1 MPYQEEKKEWIP
13 RTQLGKRVMGGEFG
27 SLDEVLGQ
35 GNLVLEAGIVDHL
48 VPTLKEEVVL
58 IGGSPGKGGGA
69 KRTPTRR
76 TSRMHKSGRRMKMTA
91 MIAVGNGAGLFG
103 IGKSGS
109 RENRIALQRAVAAAK
124 LNMTRVR
131 LGCGSWECRCG
142 GTHSIPFKVYG
153 RSGSVRVRLLPAP
166 KGVGIVASSEVK
178 KMLQLAGIKDVWA
191 KLDGQTSTRINLAQ
205 ALFAALKAL
214 SGTKGGI

>member
-1 MPYQEEKKEWIP
+1 MPYQEERKEWVP
-13 RTQLGKRVMGGEFG
+13 RTQLGQRVVKGEFPSMEALLAQG
-27 SLDEVLGQ
+27 S
-35 GNLVLEAGIVDHL
+35 LVLEPEIVDHL
-48 VPTLKEEVVL
+48 VPGLKEEVIL

-76 TSRMHKSGRRMKMTA
+76 TARMHKSGRRMKMTA

-103 IGKSGS
+103 LGKAGS
-109 RENRIALQRAVAAAK
+109 RENRIALQRALAAAK
-124 LNMTRVR
+124 LAVVRVR
-131 LGCGSWECRCG
+131 LGCGGWECRCG
-142 GTHSIPFKVYG
+142 GSHSIPFKVSG
-153 RSGSVRVRLLPAP
+153 RSGSVRVKLLPAP

-205 ALFAALKAL
+205 ALFIALKRL
-214 SGTKGGI
+214 GQTKGGV